1 MCNLSRFDWFPNQV
15 VRTKDN
21 LSEKVNAPN
30 GIILNKIGLEA
41 GSQGFPRK
49 LPTDFS
55 FNMPSCNVNP
65 INQFDQGY
73 YDQQKHLRIICR
85 IQYWPTFNFDVW
97 ILLLYIFMFEI
108 IVSLQCFSKT
118 NLSLFGFSQF
128 DREIFVLVV
137 GDNVLFYGRYF
148 LFS

>member
-1 MCNLSRFDWFPNQV
+1 MGRVKFLIKLRMCNLSRFDWFPNQV

-55 FNMPSCNVNP
+55 FNMPSSNVNP

-73 YDQQKHLRIICR
+73 YDQQKHLRILYRKIC
-85 IQYWPTFNFDVW
+85 IILANFN
-97 ILLLYIFMFEI
+97 I
-108 IVSLQCFSKT
+108 
-118 NLSLFGFSQF
+118 
-128 DREIFVLVV
+128 
-137 GDNVLFYGRYF
+137 
-148 LFS
+148 